1 MKKIFETPE
10 MSISVFE
17 NEDIVR
23 ASGIE
28 AKDRF
33 SYSENNSTVKS
44 NWESMTEVIKTV
56 L

>member
-1 MKKIFETPE
+1 MKKIFEIPE

-23 ASGIE
+23 ASGTE
-28 AKDRF
+28 AQESF
-33 SYSENNSTVKS
+33 SYSGNDNTGKSDWSEMVKI
-44 NWESMTEVIKTV
+44 T